1 MENETRPRHR
11 ASRSVTA
18 GERAPWALGRRA
30 ALDGVRGV
38 ACLLV
43 LVTHMVISET
53 TRFLGGGGAGVT
65 VFFTLSGFLI
75 TALLLEERDRT
86 GRTSLGAFYLRRTRR
101 LVPALVAYVAVV
113 LGLAQL
119 LGSWFAGPRAAAWSL
134 LYVSNWRMIAG
145 ELLGALSQTWSL
157 AIEEQFY
164 LLWPLVLVVVL
175 RRFSETVLLG
185 VTVVG
190 IATSVYLSH
199 ALWADGVGLNR
210 VYFGSDTRA
219 GAILLGCAAALVV
232 RRLGAGRGRPWIAT
246 ALVLAAVPLGFVTGM
261 KNIFVW
267 MPLLVAGLT
276 AVALVLGTRGDWGGL
291 LSSRVLGWVGKR
303 AYGLYLWHY
312 AAVTALAG
320 SGLPWR
326 AWAPIYV
333 VVTLVAATLSWR
345 FVEQPFLRPRPG
357 RATQPVAPAAPAAP
371 VVALAEN

>member
-1 MENETRPRHR
+1 M
-11 ASRSVTA
+11 
-18 GERAPWALGRRA
+18 
-30 ALDGVRGV
+30 

-101 LVPALVAYVAVV
+101 LLPALVAYVAVV

-164 LLWPLVLVVVL
+164 VLWPLVVVVVL
-175 RRFSETVLLG
+175 RRASETVLLG
-185 VTVVG
+185 VTVAG
-190 IATSVYLSH
+190 IAVSVHLSN
-199 ALWADGVGLNR
+199 ALWVDGAGLNR

-232 RRLGAGRGRPWIAT
+232 RRLGAGRGHPHVAT

-261 KNIFVW
+261 ENIFVR
-267 MPLLVAGLT
+267 MPLLVAVLT
-276 AVALVLGTRGDWGGL
+276 AVALVLGTRGEWGGL

-303 AYGLYLWHY
+303 AYSLYLWHY

-326 AWAPIYV
+326 AWAPVYL

-345 FVEQPFLRPRPG
+345 FIEQPFLRPRTG
-357 RATQPVAPAAPAAP
+357 RSTRSTQSTRSTRPATHEAAAVAAAP
-371 VVALAEN
+371 VGALAAER